1 MMESLTKLDQEV
13 ERTLTIARTRFPSH
27 SFPDPKVKMDLTGK
41 SAGVFYPGK
50 QPLLKFNLSLLLNN
64 KEDFIQE
71 TVPHEVAHYVVEVI
85 DPNSKPH
92 GLTWRSIMRLFG
104 IANPQVY
111 HNYEVSNS
119 VRHKRPYIYECPC
132 QRHYFT
138 KRRHNNVRKGTE
150 YICNVCKR
158 SCRYIGKKED

>member
-1 MMESLTKLDQEV
+1 MMASLTKLDQEI

-27 SFPDPKVKMDLTGK
+27 SFPDPKVTMDLTGK

-50 QPLLKFNLSLLLNN
+50 SPLLKFNLSLLLDN

-71 TVPHEVAHYVVEVI
+71 TVPHEVAHYIVEVI

-92 GLTWRSIMRLFG
+92 GFTWRSIMRLFG
-104 IANPQVY
+104 IANPQIY
-111 HNYEVSNS
+111 HNYEVPDS
-119 VRHKRPYIYECPC
+119 VRHKQPYIYKCAC

-138 KRRHNNVRKGTE
+138 KRRHNNVRKE
-150 YICNVCKR
+150 
-158 SCRYIGKKED
+158 